1 MLYPSSYIT
10 LTSRASGT
18 KPVIDIIISTPI
30 IESLVISPVA
40 LTNENLTRCIETAPT
55 KRDYCN
61 EEGYKDHRKGSIY
74 VLIDRVLSK

>member
-1 MLYPSSYIT
+1 MPYPSSYIT

-18 KPVIDIIISTPI
+18 KPVIDIIIFAPI

-55 KRDYCN
+55 KRDHCN
-61 EEGYKDHRKGSIY
+61 EEGYKDH
-74 VLIDRVLSK
+74 